1 MIPDII
7 SVAGDRGRQ
16 SVYLYGTAK
25 SAVSAFAQ
33 GLRNRFY
40 KAGAH
45 VLIIKPGFVD
55 GPMTRDFKNGLL
67 WAQPEDIAI
76 GITEAIEK

>member
-1 MIPDII
+1 
-7 SVAGDRGRQ
+7 
-16 SVYLYGTAK
+16 
-25 SAVSAFAQ
+25 
-33 GLRNRFY
+33 LRNRFY

>member
-1 MIPDII
+1 VFVCSAHLFLIAVNIDP
-7 SVAGDRGRQ
+7 SRAN
-16 SVYLYGTAK
+16 AK
-25 SAVSAFAQ
+25 
-33 GLRNRFY
+33 

-45 VLIIKPGFVD
+45 ILTIKPGFVD
-55 GPMTRDFKNGLL
+55 GPMTRDFKKGLL